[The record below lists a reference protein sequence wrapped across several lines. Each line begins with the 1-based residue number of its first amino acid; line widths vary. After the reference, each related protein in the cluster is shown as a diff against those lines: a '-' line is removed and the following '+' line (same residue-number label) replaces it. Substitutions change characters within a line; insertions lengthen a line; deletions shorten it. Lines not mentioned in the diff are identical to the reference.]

1 MQLKFILRAGRR
13 EPLGGGCSR
22 GRGIGRPRFSRE
34 MRPVDPAFAK
44 ACGGQAERRP
54 SIKPIRYGVIV
65 AAVVLAL
72 SSFGATAS
80 TAVTDIGSRRE
91 IFVDG
96 FLIDQLKGEARLR
109 LHHPE
114 PRETS
119 LVFDAPWE
127 GTGTS
132 GFHCVFKDGNLY
144 RMFYKAW
151 NIALNQEKKQ
161 IVPSPGAT
169 CYAESDDGI
178 HWRKP
183 NLGLIEFRGS
193 KENNLIML
201 DHMMGK
207 MKLYAG
213 YPSVTKDEN
222 PAAAPDA
229 RYKAMYVTANPKGLL
244 PFKSADGIRWTAMT
258 SAPVITNG
266 AFDSQNLAF
275 WDATRGEYRA
285 YWRNFARGDNNTA
298 TANPTGVRSIRTATS
313 RDFIHWENE
322 TDLSYVDSP
331 EEALY
336 TNVIK
341 PYHRAPHIFVG
352 FPLRYVDRGWTES
365 SEALPEREHRELRRA
380 INARYGTAITDTV
393 IMASRDGVTFKR
405 WNEAFLRPGIER
417 PDTWNYGH
425 QALGWHLVETK
436 SALRGAPDELSF
448 YATES
453 YWTGNSSELRRY
465 TLRLDGF
472 VSAEAP
478 ARGGELITKPVRFQG
493 AHLYLNFS
501 TSAAGS
507 LRVEIQDV
515 DGVPQPG
522 FALDDCAHVF
532 GDSIERRVAW
542 EGGRALTTL
551 AGRPVR
557 LRFVLSDADLFAFQ
571 FKE

>member
-1 MQLKFILRAGRR
+1 MNSSAALRQLRSFLVIFAAGLLPLTFRA
-13 EPLGGGCSR
+13 
-22 GRGIGRPRFSRE
+22 
-34 MRPVDPAFAK
+34 
-44 ACGGQAERRP
+44 AE
-54 SIKPIRYGVIV
+54 SAGVI
-65 AAVVLAL
+65 
-72 SSFGATAS
+72 
-80 TAVTDIGSRRE
+80 DIGSRRE
-91 IFVDG
+91 LFIDG
-96 FLIDQLKGEARLR
+96 ALVDQLKGEARLR

-132 GFHCVFKDGNLY
+132 GFHCVFKDGDLY
-144 RMFYKAW
+144 RLFYKAW
-151 NIALNQEKKQ
+151 NIALDPEKKR

-183 NLGLIEFRGS
+183 KLGLVEFRGS
-193 KENNLIML
+193 KENNLILL
-201 DHMMGK
+201 DYQIGK
-207 MKLYAG
+207 MKVYAG
-213 YPSVTKDEN
+213 YPAITKDEN
-222 PAAAPDA
+222 PAAGPDA
-229 RYKAMYVTANPKGLL
+229 KYKSMWVTANPKGML
-244 PFKSADGIRWTAMT
+244 PFKSADGLRWTPMAEK
-258 SAPVITNG
+258 PVVTNG

-285 YWRNFARGDNNTA
+285 YWRHFAHGDNNTA
-298 TANPTGVRSIRTATS
+298 TANPLGVRSIRTATS
-313 RDFIHWENE
+313 RDFIHWESE
-322 TDLSYVDSP
+322 AELTFVDSP

-352 FPLRYVDRGWTES
+352 FPMRYVDRGWTDS
-365 SEALPEREHRELRRA
+365 TTALPEREHRELRRT
-380 INARYGTAITDTV
+380 INERYGTAITDSLM
-393 IMASRDGVTFKR
+393 MASRDGVTFKR

-417 PDTWNYGH
+417 PDTWAYGN

-436 SALRGAPDELSF
+436 SALRGAPNELSF

-493 AHLYLNFS
+493 AHLHLNFS

-507 LRVEIQDV
+507 VRIEIQDEA
-515 DGVPQPG
+515 GAPLPG
-522 FALDDCAHVF
+522 FSVDDCPPIF
-532 GDSIERRVAW
+532 GDAIDRRVSW
-542 EGGRALTTL
+542 KGGRTL
-551 AGRPVR
+551 ADLAGKPVR
-557 LRFVLSDADLFAFQ
+557 LRFVLSDANVFAFQ
-571 FKE
+571 FKN